1 MIDPR
6 EYISEGIT
14 RERLRMEAKRAAR
27 PTVVLIGG
35 LALALVVF
43 VFLFT
48 HISKTF
54 GHGTYEVRFASRT
67 AFGVFEGFDAVRF
80 RGVEAGTI
88 SKIERHGTQIVLVAK
103 IQSKYG
109 PVYRNARAALRPITP
124 LNDMYLDIVD
134 PGTPSAGKA
143 DPNVALPESQT
154 STMVTVPD
162 VLDTLQMD
170 QRVAAHQLLDGL
182 GNGMA
187 DGGLR
192 LRRAFVAVVPFLQ
205 QAGQLTREIAVRKE
219 LTKRLIANAAVLTTE
234 LGRRELILKRLV
246 ASGAA
251 TLGTLQQGSGDLDAT
266 LAQLGPTFTELRAS
280 LAAVRG
286 AVDDIDAG
294 VKGLY
299 PVAERLPQSLRS
311 VRRLQTDLDPAVRS
325 LNPAVDPFRRWL
337 NAVTYATRRTRPVW
351 VALTPQLPVLDRLTQ
366 RLIDCQKGVIGFF
379 QWNASL
385 SKYGDLTAPIP
396 RGNLAIGVPD
406 TGAPGVPKRLPEKAC
421 TPGYPPRGIP
431 SAEDLH

>member
-6 EYISEGIT
+6 EYISEGLT

-27 PTVVLIGG
+27 PTVVLIAG
-35 LALALVVF
+35 LALAF
-43 VFLFT
+43 VIFAYLLT

-54 GHGTYEVRFASRT
+54 GSSTYEVRLASNS
-67 AFGVFEGFDAVRF
+67 AFGIFEGFDAVRF

-88 SKIERHGTQIVLVAK
+88 AKIERRGDQIVLVAK
-103 IQSKYG
+103 IKKKYG
-109 PVYRNARAALRPITP
+109 PVYKNARAALRPITP

-134 PGTPSAGKA
+134 PGTPAAGKA
-143 DPNVALPESQT
+143 DPNVPLPASQT
-154 STMVTVPD
+154 SNMVTVPD
-162 VLDTLQMD
+162 VLDTLGTD
-170 QRVAAHQLLDGL
+170 QRVAANQLLDQL

-187 DGGLR
+187 DGGVR
-192 LRRAFVAVVPFLQ
+192 LRRAFVAVTPFLQ
-205 QAGQLTREIAVRKE
+205 QAGELTRQIAVRE
-219 LTKRLIANAAVLTTE
+219 GATKRLISNTAILTTE
-234 LGRRELILKRLV
+234 LGRRERILKRLV

-251 TLGTLQQGSGDLDAT
+251 TLGTLQQGSGDLDDT

-299 PVAERLPQSLRS
+299 PVAERLPQSLAS
-311 VRRLQTDLDPAVRS
+311 VRRLTADLDPALRKLKPAIIPVRS
-325 LNPAVDPFRRWL
+325 WV
-337 NAVTYATRRTRPVW
+337 
-351 VALTPQLPVLDRLTQ
+351 VALNIILRAGGPAADSVQAQVPVISRLTQ
-366 RLIDCQKGVIGFF
+366 RLIDCEKGVIGFF

-406 TGAPGVPKRLPEKAC
+406 AGVPGAPTRQPEKAC
-421 TPGYPPRGIP
+421 TPGFPPRGIP
-431 SAEDLH
+431 TQEDLH